1 MTTLKFGQT
10 VSAKGFTSLETSS
23 FNDLPPARIVR
34 ELIQNSLDAAAEAK
48 ERTAVVRFRL
58 ETVQLSDI
66 PDIDGYREAFNKAV
80 RYWEHRSNDGKLPDP
95 AQQVVDRIQAALK
108 SLTEGNAPVLSVMDN
123 GVGLDTKRMNSLL
136 SDGGSEKQYELSGSY
151 GVGHL
156 AAMALSDI
164 RYMLYGGLTKNGR
177 RIACG
182 RTILAS
188 HPGKE
193 HLMSADGYL
202 VRGFRDGLDGNLYNF
217 LSPRAHPEL
226 IVKRLDEVN
235 AEWGH
240 GCAVLIPAFNN
251 FRTNTSV
258 WDIVS
263 KVAAYNFGPAIH
275 RGRLIIEVC
284 GSTESKTLDQNSLPK
299 ILEPEQNRTRA
310 ARSGS
315 IFEGLRPSGQYANSI
330 LRTIAQDNA
339 QLVDTPAGAAR
350 VSLILQSPTG
360 QPRIDLFRNGMWI
373 TEEIPSLRRADFA
386 DRQPFHAV
394 IEIDGTDDNYLHRL
408 VRKAEGPMHDRM
420 SMSLL
425 ADKERQDLEA
435 ALTSMASWLR
445 DKVPTVGTD
454 EYTVDDYLTVH
465 TDPNGQT
472 GRESFSFWG
481 IPTAVLRRN
490 TAQMALGLE
499 IVEVDPPDPEDRK
512 PTPPRP
518 LRPPTPPKPRQM
530 KRANPLPFR
539 SVIVP
544 EGTNK
549 IKASL
554 SSDQDFPEAWITLR
568 VDENTDFTCDRVWRD
583 EDVSITSFA
592 ISAKD
597 GTSTPPTSE
606 VMSGGQ
612 AVKVLGIQAKT
623 DYEMRL
629 EYDAPEELTSTV
641 ERPVF
646 KMELYRPQNP
656 QKSA

>member
-1 MTTLKFGQT
+1 MTTLRFGPT

-58 ETVQLSDI
+58 ETVQFSDV
-66 PDIDGYREAFNKAV
+66 PDIDGYREAFSKAV
-80 RYWEHRSNDGKLPDP
+80 QYWEHRSNDGKLPDP
-95 AQQVVDRIQAALK
+95 AQQVVDRIQAAVK
-108 SLTEGNAPVLSVMDN
+108 SVTEGKAFVLSVMDN
-123 GVGLDTKRMNSLL
+123 GVGLDAKRMNSLL
-136 SDGGSEKQYELSGSY
+136 SDGASEKQYELSGSY

-156 AAMALSDI
+156 APMALSDI

-217 LSPRAHPEL
+217 LSPRSHPEL
-226 IVKRLDEVN
+226 IVKRLDEIN

-240 GCAVLIPAFNN
+240 GCVVLIPAFNN
-251 FRTNTSV
+251 FRTTASV

-284 GSTESKTLDQNSLPK
+284 GSTEDKTLDQHSLPK

-315 IFEGLRPSGQYANSI
+315 IFEGLRPSGQYAYSI
-330 LRTIAQDNA
+330 LKTIAQDNA
-339 QLVDTPAGAAR
+339 QIVDTPVGAAR

-373 TEEIPSLRRADFA
+373 TEEIPNLRRADFA

-394 IEIDGTDDNYLHRL
+394 IEIDGTDDNHLHRL
-408 VRKAEGPMHDRM
+408 VRKAEGPMHDQM

-425 ADKERQDLEA
+425 ADNERQALEA
-435 ALTSMASWLR
+435 ALTSMATWLK

-454 EYTVDDYLTVH
+454 EYTVDDYMIVH
-465 TDPNGQT
+465 TDPSGQT
-472 GRESFSFWG
+472 SRESFSLWG

-490 TAQMALGLE
+490 TAQIALGLE
-499 IVEVDPPDPEDRK
+499 IVEVDPPDTEDCK
-512 PTPPRP
+512 ATPPRP
-518 LRPPTPPKPRQM
+518 SRPPTPPKPRQT

-544 EGTNK
+544 EGTNR
-549 IKASL
+549 IKASF
-554 SSDQDFPEAWITLR
+554 SSDQDFLEAWMTLR
-568 VDENTDFTCDRVWRD
+568 VDENADFTCDRVWRD
-583 EDVSITSFA
+583 EDVTIRSFA
-592 ISAKD
+592 ITEKD
-597 GTSTPPTSE
+597 GTSEAPASE

-612 AVKVLGIQAKT
+612 TVKVRGIQAKT
-623 DYEMRL
+623 DYEIWL
-629 EYDAPEELTSTV
+629 EYDAPQELTSTV

-646 KMELYRPQNP
+646 RMELYRPQSS
-656 QKSA
+656 Q